1 MSEMKRNAVKERP
14 APALIE
20 GPTRDWQSV
29 GSLKQKAVRK
39 TMLHTGKLRVYMS
52 GKCGWRSKSATARR
66 EEKDRKWWEKQARR
80 WGK

>member
-39 TMLHTGKLRVYMS
+39 TMLHTGKLSV
-52 GKCGWRSKSATARR
+52 
-66 EEKDRKWWEKQARR
+66 
-80 WGK
+80 